1 MAVTLTLNLADSIES
16 SLRQA
21 ASEQGVSETELA
33 EEAVRKYLF
42 LRKFRRARIEVQ
54 EHLSA
59 SPTDDEIFNL
69 VS

>member
-1 MAVTLTLNLADSIES
+1 MAVTLTLNLTDPLES

-21 ASEQGVSETELA
+21 ASEQGMSESEFA

-42 LRKFRRARIEVQ
+42 LRKFRQARERVQ

-59 SPTDDEIFNL
+59 RPTDDEVFNL